1 MSDPMEARNRYYEWT
16 NDLFGNL
23 PFDLKYANL
32 ISLGCA
38 LVLGNPGAVKYFHKA
53 ASNSGASTAEIAAA
67 VDVANA
73 ATGLNIYALLRDI
86 ENPAQ

>member
-1 MSDPMEARNRYYEWT
+1 MSEPIDARSKYFEWT

-38 LVLGNPGAVKYFHKA
+38 LVSGNPGAIKYFYKA
-53 ASNSGASTAEIAAA
+53 AAKSGASQAELAAA
-67 VDVANA
+67 IDVTNA
-73 ATGLNIYALLRDI
+73 ATGLNIYSLLRDV
-86 ENPAQ
+86 EAT